1 MAEITQRTIAANG
14 INIRI
19 AEAGSGPLVLMVHG
33 FPESWYSWRHQIK
46 ALADAGYHAVAPD
59 VRGYGGTDA
68 PHPVE
73 AYSMRQIVADQVGT
87 LDALGA
93 KTATVFGH
101 DWGAPIAYNCALLA
115 PDRFTAVGGLSVPY
129 TGRAP
134 MKPTDMMKAVFA
146 NRFFYILYFQ
156 EEGVAEAELE
166 ADPAKTM
173 RLFMYSASGDMP
185 RPPADDA
192 TFWQKPADAKFLDG
206 LPEPEK
212 LPAWLTQEDL
222 DYYAGEF
229 KRKGFRGPLNR
240 YRNIDGDWS
249 DLPELQGKKLEQ
261 PSVFIAGEAD
271 GVLVMAPT
279 AIDTMRQNAPKLT
292 NVVLI
297 PKVGHWVQQ
306 EAPEETTAAMLE
318 FLKGLP
324 A

>member
-19 AEAGSGPLVLMVHG
+19 AEAGTGPVVLMIHG
-33 FPESWYSWRHQIK
+33 FPESWYSWRHQLK

-68 PHPVE
+68 PEPIE
-73 AYSMRQIVADQVGT
+73 AYAMREIVADQVGT

-115 PDRFTAVGGLSVPY
+115 PDRFTAVGGLSVPF

-134 MKPTDMMKAVFA
+134 MKPTTLMKAMFGDT
-146 NRFFYILYFQ
+146 FFYILYFQ
-156 EEGVAEAELE
+156 EPGVAEAELE
-166 ADPAKTM
+166 ADVARSM
-173 RLFMYSASGDMP
+173 RLFMYAASGDMP
-185 RPPADDA
+185 RPAADDA
-192 TFWQKPADAKFLDG
+192 TFWQKKKGAKFLDG

-212 LPAWLTQEDL
+212 LPAWLSQEDL
-222 DYYAGEF
+222 DYYVGEF
-229 KRKGFRGPLNR
+229 TRKGFRGPLNR
-240 YRNIDGDWS
+240 YRNIDGDWEL
-249 DLPELQGKKLEQ
+249 LPELQGAKLEQ

-271 GVLVMAPT
+271 GVLVMNPT
-279 AIDTMRQNAPKLT
+279 GIETMKQNAPKLT
-292 NVVLI
+292 KVVLV
-297 PKVGHWVQQ
+297 PKFGHWVQQ
-306 EAPEETTAAMLE
+306 EAPEATSAAMIE

-324 A
+324 S